1 MAQIAVNP
9 IRLSNVLLRIV
20 QGAEGGDYEK
30 HVSQVE
36 FSPSSGSVSW
46 KGLHPEAVYNFSTA
60 TTWTCTLAYAQDWS
74 SEDSLSGFLFD
85 HEGETVTM
93 VLQPDNGKVISEEN
107 PAFRAQVTVVP
118 GTIGG
123 SVDSVATASVTL
135 QVQGRPERI
144 TSLL

>member
-1 MAQIAVNP
+1 
-9 IRLSNVLLRIV
+9 
-20 QGAEGGDYEK
+20 
-30 HVSQVE
+30 
-36 FSPSSGSVSW
+36 
-46 KGLHPEAVYNFSTA
+46 
-60 TTWTCTLAYAQDWS
+60 
-74 SEDSLSGFLFD
+74 
-85 HEGETVTM
+85 M